1 MARSKN
7 MISIQQFVFSLLFFV
22 CLFVLVFVCMCVLVV
37 VCCVYVCVVGGGG
50 GGGGA
55 IKCPSCTYNR
65 KKFITLLDLLAIM
78 SIK

>member
-7 MISIQQFVFSLLFFV
+7 MISIQQFDFFLLFFV
-22 CLFVLVFVCMCVLVV
+22 CTCF
-37 VCCVYVCVVGGGG
+37 CVYVCVVGGG

-78 SIK
+78 SNENSTNG